1 MTNLQ
6 QLYAVRF
13 AGTGLDKRRRVWKVL
28 CEHFFDHLIDP
39 ESTVLDLACGYG
51 EFINHVRCQK
61 KIAVDI
67 NPDAEGYPDSS
78 VTFVKSSATD
88 LRAIDSNSID
98 TVFTSNFL
106 EHLSNKVECDR
117 LFAEVKRIL
126 APGGQFIIMGPNIKY
141 TYRVYWDYYDHILP
155 FSDLAV
161 AEGLSQ
167 HGFVIERRV
176 GRFLPFTMNNAM
188 PTPDIAIKVY
198 LHLRIAWRVLG
209 KQFLIVSRKP
219 LQ

>member
-1 MTNLQ
+1 M
-6 QLYAVRF
+6 VRS
-13 AGTGLDKRRRVWKVL
+13 LSLKVAPL
-28 CEHFFDHLIDP
+28 TSVPLTVTA
-39 ESTVLDLACGYG
+39 STPYL
-51 EFINHVRCQK
+51 HR
-61 KIAVDI
+61 
-67 NPDAEGYPDSS
+67 
-78 VTFVKSSATD
+78 
-88 LRAIDSNSID
+88 
-98 TVFTSNFL
+98 TSL
-106 EHLSNKVECDR
+106 HLSSKAECDR
-117 LFAEVKRIL
+117 LFTEVKRIL
-126 APGGQFIIMGPNIKY
+126 APGGQFIVMGPNIKY

-167 HGFVIERRV
+167 HGFVIERRI